1 MERIEGF
8 VSYKQGLCD
17 LLKKKLDVLKSTKES
32 VRKEVWRNWLFLFS
46 KSMLHDRALHDA
58 KKSHEVAR
66 IVAKNFLKHFVCFL
80 WQARESPTNGKLAVM
95 EKQDVKVSELKKQ
108 IVYEWNQVFKVEF
121 VEGIDERTKRC
132 AFQSL
137 FIIKTKCKTN
147 E

>member
-1 MERIEGF
+1 M
-8 VSYKQGLCD
+8 SYKQGLCD

-108 IVYEWNQVFKVEF
+108 IVYD
-121 VEGIDERTKRC
+121 G
-132 AFQSL
+132 
-137 FIIKTKCKTN
+137 TKCLKLSLLKV
-147 E
+147 